1 METKPTPAARRR
13 AAVVAVF
20 TPVIHDA
27 TDRTNKA
34 ITSWLEQ
41 LKEDPN
47 CAWESVSNEAVL
59 VSIQNTLSVVEQ
71 ARNAIKLASRVLEED
86 A

>member
-1 METKPTPAARRR
+1 MEQKPTPAARRQ
-13 AAVVAVF
+13 AAVVDVF
-20 TPVIHDA
+20 TPMIHDA

-47 CAWESVSNEAVL
+47 CAWESISNEAIL
-59 VSIQNTLSVVEQ
+59 VSIQNLLEVVDH
-71 ARNAIKLASRVLEED
+71 ARKAIKLAGRVLEKE